1 MNSVCQLLQRINFKI
16 SPSNIHLNNKKLI
29 PVTRGKLD
37 DLQSLKEA
45 IPTDFHSYYNNLPRN
60 NVTQNYR
67 NVFIEL
73 QYIAHAYTV
82 NNRTLYKLNK
92 ASFKNTYIH

>member
-1 MNSVCQLLQRINFKI
+1 MNSVCQLLPRINFKV

-45 IPTDFHSYYNNLPRN
+45 MPTDFHSYYNNLPRN

-73 QYIAHAYTV
+73 
-82 NNRTLYKLNK
+82 
-92 ASFKNTYIH
+92 